1 MAIFFSHRFTDYRK
15 YINMTRH
22 YFSYLA
28 LGDSYTIGE
37 SIPLHEG
44 FPYQVV
50 QLLRKQGMHFHAPE
64 VVAKTGWTSFE
75 LAEHILHTNLNEQ
88 YDFVSLLIG
97 VNNQYRGL
105 SVEEF
110 ANDFDY
116 LLKKAIHLAGNRPE
130 RVIVLSIPDWG
141 VTPFAADRD
150 ANAISQAIDAF
161 NKVCEDATKK
171 IGGKF
176 IDITTQTR
184 LAKDDISLLAS
195 DKLHYST
202 KSHAVW
208 AEKVAGLMK
217 V

>member
-1 MAIFFSHRFTDYRK
+1 
-15 YINMTRH
+15 MTKH

-37 SIPLHEG
+37 SVPLHEG

-50 QLLRKQGMHFHAPE
+50 QRLRKKGLHFHAPE

-75 LAEHILHTNLNEQ
+75 LADHILHTQLNEH

-105 SVEEF
+105 QISEF
-110 ANDFDY
+110 ENDFEY
-116 LLKKAIHLAGNRPE
+116 LLKKAIYFANNKPE

-141 VTPFAADRD
+141 VTPFAAERD
-150 ANAISQAIDAF
+150 TNKISQEIDAF
-161 NKVCEDATKK
+161 NKVCEDKVKK
-171 IGGKF
+171 LGGHF

-184 LAKDDISLLAS
+184 LAKNDESLLAS
-195 DKLHYST
+195 DKLHYSA

-208 AEKVAGLMK
+208 AEKVASTIERNL
-217 V
+217 